1 LVGTQISV
9 DDKLVTEDYPSR
21 SRSGIQGS
29 IRGLT
34 DMKKFAIAAI
44 SAATIAL
51 GLVSAASA
59 GETLKSHEIKK
70 FVPGSATA
78 KIMGSNVSIS
88 MSRSGRLSAKWDGE
102 RDTGTWRVSGDQLC
116 IRFNKWMNGAT
127 RCSAVTKAGNS
138 YRVAGVTFSK
148 R

>member
-1 LVGTQISV
+1 
-9 DDKLVTEDYPSR
+9 
-21 SRSGIQGS
+21 
-29 IRGLT
+29 
-34 DMKKFAIAAI
+34 MKKFVFAAI
-44 SAATIAL
+44 CAA
-51 GLVSAASA
+51 AAGFGFVAPAAA
-59 GETLKSHEIKK
+59 GEVLKSHEIKK

-78 KIMGSNVSIS
+78 QIMGSNVSIS

-102 RDTGTWRVSGDQLC
+102 RDTGTWRVNGDQLC

-148 R
+148 N